1 MSIYLKI
8 MLVMHFS
15 TTMCVPSFFAP
26 AEGLSCAEVV
36 ELCKI
41 SMEPPLTMAVSRNGT
56 NSLVFQKRLEGGE
69 VAQRVEHLGTPL
81 FVQISTGSRSF
92 DLFPDSKV
100 ALESSIFFQQIQAA
114 AGNLATDL
122 HAGPI
127 ASLSD
132 EFRSMTESEYGGSP
146 CWVVITRMPTSF
158 LENVESKIPERASKL
173 PSEFRYF
180 VNKSTG
186 MMVYSELRTA
196 DGQRMAETSYTD
208 FQKPQ
213 DLSDDL
219 FSIPESWSVITPAS
233 KEDYLKR
240 RLELRS
246 RTRDLDSRVTH
257 RQSKITPEMME
268 RPWEH
273 LGLEKSEFYKSVEAS
288 RRAEK
293 EKLVSKLDESLARR
307 RRPAILSWLV
317 PVVIA
322 SFFVWTVVRTTV
334 RYLHFRSLRRM
345 NNV

>member
-15 TTMCVPSFFAP
+15 TTLCVPSFLAP

-56 NSLVFQKRLEGGE
+56 SSLVFQKRLEGGE
-69 VAQRVEHLGTPL
+69 VAQRVEHLGKPL

-100 ALESSIFFQQIQAA
+100 ALESSIFIQQIQAA

-146 CWVVITRMPTSF
+146 CWVVITQMPMSF
-158 LENVESKIPERASKL
+158 LENVASKIPERASKL

-208 FQKPQ
+208 IQKSQ

-219 FSIPESWSVITPAS
+219 FSVPESWSVITPAS
-233 KEDYLKR
+233 KEDYLKH

-288 RRAEK
+288 RRAK
-293 EKLVSKLDESLARR
+293 REKLVSNMEDS
-307 RRPAILSWLV
+307 LV
-317 PVVIA
+317 PRSRSVFLDRLGHLAVV
-322 SFFVWTVVRTTV
+322 FFIVWINVRT
-334 RYLHFRSLRRM
+334 YLHFRYLRKRKKKD
-345 NNV
+345 V